1 MYMHVL
7 SLIHVDT
14 YVSFFPHNRRIAM
27 NTLTSTKTLAH
38 RWVLISAG
46 ILLYGNGVLAAQ
58 PVGDAQQQARDLLL
72 GTVNGQARTI
82 DKFPVVAADRL
93 QRSNPDPQEQARQM
107 ISGMPNRG
115 SVAVGAAASTPAAS
129 TRSNHRT
136 YSDPQ
141 EMARRL
147 LLGQAASEIAS
158 SERTAAITER

>member
-1 MYMHVL
+1 
-7 SLIHVDT
+7 
-14 YVSFFPHNRRIAM
+14 M
-27 NTLTSTKTLAH
+27 NTLTSTKTSAH

-46 ILLYGNGVLAAQ
+46 ILLLANGAIAGQ

-107 ISGMPNRG
+107 ISGMPNRS

-129 TRSNHRT
+129 TRPNHRT

-147 LLGQAASEIAS
+147 LLAQAASEIVS
-158 SERTAAITER
+158 SERSAPATKR

>member
-1 MYMHVL
+1 
-7 SLIHVDT
+7 
-14 YVSFFPHNRRIAM
+14 M

-46 ILLYGNGVLAAQ
+46 ILLYANGVLAAQ

-72 GTVNGQARTI
+72 STVNGQARTI
-82 DKFPVVAADRL
+82 DKFSAVASDRP

-107 ISGMPNRG
+107 ISGMPSRG

-147 LLGQAASEIAS
+147 LLGPSG
-158 SERTAAITER
+158 